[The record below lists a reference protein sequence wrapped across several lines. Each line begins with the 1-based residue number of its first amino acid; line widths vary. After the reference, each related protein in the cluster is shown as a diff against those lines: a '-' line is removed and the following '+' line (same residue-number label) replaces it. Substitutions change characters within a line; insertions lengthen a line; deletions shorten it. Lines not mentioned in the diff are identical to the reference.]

1 MKKLFYFIL
10 LFPLV
15 GFSQYVDM
23 WHFSVPYNETSIY
36 ESTEKEW
43 FANVMSKA
51 AKNGL
56 INGWGMGKRV
66 GKDESNVSSNATEP
80 MSQIMI

>member
-1 MKKLFYFIL
+1 MKKKSSFF
-10 LFPLV
+10 
-15 GFSQYVDM
+15 FSMSVTRVIQYVDICGIS
-23 WHFSVPYNETSIY
+23 FKILYETSIY

-56 INGWGMGKRV
+56 TNGWGMGKRV
-66 GKDESNVSSNATEP
+66 GKDEK
-80 MSQIMI
+80 